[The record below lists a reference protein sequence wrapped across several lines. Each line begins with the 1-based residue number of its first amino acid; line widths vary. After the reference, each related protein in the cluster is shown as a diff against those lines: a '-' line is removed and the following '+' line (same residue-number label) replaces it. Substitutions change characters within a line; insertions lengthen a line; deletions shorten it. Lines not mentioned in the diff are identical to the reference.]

1 MNSLARID
9 VIILGGG
16 PAGSATAVALAQSG
30 LSALIVERTQYDVSR
45 IGETLP
51 PAIKPLLVSLDVWE
65 TFLRDA
71 HVSSPAV
78 QSAWGS
84 NELYSQEHIYNPYGP
99 GWHVD
104 RARFDAMLA
113 SRAEEAGVSLI
124 TKAELG
130 SRINDAGGNWQVEI
144 SSNNRKTR
152 FEARLFVDATGR
164 SSFFAGS
171 RGVRRIA
178 VDHLVG
184 VINILETEN
193 DETAY
198 QYPTLIEA
206 SEEGWWYSAELPD
219 ARLVLAYM
227 TDADLYAKGQRQ
239 NADYWSQM
247 LKRTIHTR
255 SRVSGLDLSQCC
267 PRVVSAN
274 SSRLAQTADHNWL
287 AVGDAAMA
295 FDPLA
300 GQGIYKALESGL
312 LGAKVI
318 REHLS
323 GNASTSSAMGDY
335 VEARNRDFDQYLQ
348 LRRVFYARE
357 NRWPQSVFWQRRA
370 LDPDLNNELKDQEA
384 G

>member
-1 MNSLARID
+1 M
-9 VIILGGG
+9 IIFGGG
-16 PAGSATAVALAQSG
+16 PAGSATAVALARSG
-30 LSALIVERTQYDVSR
+30 LSALIVERSQYDVPR

-84 NELYSQEHIYNPYGP
+84 DELYSQDHIYNPYGP

-104 RARFDAMLA
+104 RARFDQMLA
-113 SRAEEAGVSLI
+113 ARARDAGVSLL
-124 TKAELG
+124 TKAELV
-130 SRINDAGGNWQVEI
+130 SCLNDSDGNWQIEI
-144 SSNNRKTR
+144 SCNDRKSHV
-152 FEARLFVDATGR
+152 EARFLVDATGR

-178 VDHLVG
+178 ADHLVG

-193 DETAY
+193 DETGY
-198 QYPTLIEA
+198 TTVIEA
-206 SEEGWWYSAELPD
+206 SEQGWWYSARLPD

-239 NADYWSQM
+239 NSNYWSQL
-247 LKRTIHTR
+247 LKKTVHTR
-255 SRVSGLDLSQCC
+255 FRVSGFDLSARY

-274 SSRLAQTADHNWL
+274 SSRLAQTADRNWL
-287 AVGDAAMA
+287 AVGDAAIA

-312 LGAKVI
+312 LGAEVI
-318 REHLS
+318 KEHLS
-323 GNASTSSAMGDY
+323 GNASTSSEIGDY
-335 VEARNRDFDQYLQ
+335 VEARNRDFTQYLH
-348 LRRVFYARE
+348 LRHVFYARE
-357 NRWPQSVFWQRRA
+357 NRWPQSLFWQRRA